1 MAQTN
6 ILHARSRVSVL
17 SAARRKTYRGRRSRT
32 IESGQSLAT
41 EFFENVYECRVH
53 IPGQVLIEIQDD
65 GDDMLTVTNET
76 GESFELSADAFV
88 ALTGREWSDIVTG

>member
-1 MAQTN
+1 
-6 ILHARSRVSVL
+6 
-17 SAARRKTYRGRRSRT
+17 
-32 IESGQSLAT
+32 
-41 EFFENVYECRVH
+41 VH